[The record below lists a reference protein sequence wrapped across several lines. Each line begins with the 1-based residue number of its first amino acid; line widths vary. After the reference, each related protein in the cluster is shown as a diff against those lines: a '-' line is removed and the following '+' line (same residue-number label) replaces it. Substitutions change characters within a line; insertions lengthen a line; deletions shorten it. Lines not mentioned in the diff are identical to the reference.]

1 MLHYTAE
8 SPIAILG
15 HHTRVALG
23 KFLRIMQTLL
33 WLEAQCAQSNAGWQ
47 QFKYG
52 LAEGLSR
59 DKAARRQDPLRQVAL
74 RLDRVGFGETNLA
87 GLIHDDRSIDR
98 QGQIVDEETE
108 HVMQAA
114 TRFHCGGGCYNVGY
128 VDLPLR
134 HADFLA
140 MLRQIVAT
148 QGDDTP
154 VTIWNPANQ
163 DRMVDGRFDAERH
176 AASMRSGRV
185 SIGLYIDVWTKLR
198 AMLKSSRET
207 RDQVLKR
214 MGGADRIGFF
224 APYGIDIQERQQERL
239 VFAALRRFCPPKRGV
254 CHTRIRLS
262 HALLPM
268 DFVRL
273 MSATCLR
280 PVAEFSENVAR

>member
-1 MLHYTAE
+1 MTHYSAE

-15 HHTRVALG
+15 RHTHVALG
-23 KFLRIMQTLL
+23 KFLRIMRALL
-33 WLEAQCAQSNAGWQ
+33 WLEAQCARSDAGWR

-52 LAEGLSR
+52 LAEGLAR
-59 DKAARRQDPLRQVAL
+59 DKEVRRQNPSRQVAVCL
-74 RLDRVGFGETNLA
+74 AQAGFDAAMRA
-87 GLIHDDRSIDR
+87 GLAYANIGIDR
-98 QGQIVDEETE
+98 QGRIVDEETE
-108 HVMQAA
+108 QVMQAA

-134 HADFLA
+134 HSDFLA
-140 MLRQIVAT
+140 MLSQIAAT

-154 VTIWNPANQ
+154 VTLWNPANQ
-163 DRMVDGRFDAERH
+163 DRMVDGKFDAERH
-176 AASMRSGRV
+176 AASMVAGRIA
-185 SIGLYIDVWTKLR
+185 IGLYIDVWSKLR

-214 MGGADRIGFF
+214 IGGADRSGFF
-224 APYGIDIQERQQERL
+224 APYGIDVRDRQQERL

-262 HALLPM
+262 HALLPA

-273 MSATCLR
+273 MS
-280 PVAEFSENVAR
+280 VNVFTRRC